1 MRVARGEILAYI
13 DDDACP
19 DPDWLLYLADTY
31 QRTDHVAVGGPN
43 TAPAGAGSIA
53 SAVTNAPG
61 GPVHVLV
68 SDTEA
73 DHIPGC
79 NFSIRRAALEAIG
92 GWDERFRVAGDDVD
106 LCWRLQERGWTIG
119 FNHGAMVWHHRRNAV
134 RAYWKQQQGYGKA
147 EALLEAK
154 WPARYNAAGHITW
167 TGRIYGTGLTLPVR
181 TRAGRIYQG
190 TWGMALFQ
198 SVYEPAPGLLTSLPL
213 MPEWWLVVA
222 ALTGLSVLGL
232 WWPPLLLALPV
243 LVGAALLPIV
253 QAVISVRRARFLSE
267 RRNRGAPHTLRLLTM
282 WLHLIQPLARLRGRV
297 RHGLTPWRRRGE
309 AGWMVPVRRE
319 TTVWS
324 ETWRAPEQWLGAVE
338 ARLQEAGA
346 VTSRGG
352 DLDRWDLEVRG
363 GLVSTGRLLMAI
375 EEHGGGRQL
384 VRFQLVPRLTWLGAI
399 WVGGALVLAA
409 LAVVDNAWP
418 VAAALALA
426 GALVIARLVLELGH
440 AVGAMARALVETP

>member
-1 MRVARGEILAYI
+1 
-13 DDDACP
+13 
-19 DPDWLLYLADTY
+19 
-31 QRTDHVAVGGPN
+31 
-43 TAPAGAGSIA
+43 
-53 SAVTNAPG
+53 
-61 GPVHVLV
+61 
-68 SDTEA
+68 
-73 DHIPGC
+73 
-79 NFSIRRAALEAIG
+79 
-92 GWDERFRVAGDDVD
+92 
-106 LCWRLQERGWTIG
+106 
-119 FNHGAMVWHHRRNAV
+119 
-134 RAYWKQQQGYGKA
+134 
-147 EALLEAK
+147 
-154 WPARYNAAGHITW
+154 
-167 TGRIYGTGLTLPVR
+167 
-181 TRAGRIYQG
+181 
-190 TWGMALFQ
+190 
-198 SVYEPAPGLLTSLPL
+198 
-213 MPEWWLVVA
+213 
-222 ALTGLSVLGL
+222 
-232 WWPPLLLALPV
+232 
-243 LVGAALLPIV
+243 
-253 QAVISVRRARFLSE
+253 
-267 RRNRGAPHTLRLLTM
+267 
-282 WLHLIQPLARLRGRV
+282 
-297 RHGLTPWRRRGE
+297 
-309 AGWMVPVRRE
+309 MVPVRRE